1 MVKLSL
7 NRRRFIASLGA
18 FAAMPQVA
26 QGANLLT
33 SINANL
39 TVIGYEDL

>member
-18 FAAMPQVA
+18 VAAMPQVA
-26 QGANLLT
+26 QAELHQP
-33 SINANL
+33 
-39 TVIGYEDL
+39 